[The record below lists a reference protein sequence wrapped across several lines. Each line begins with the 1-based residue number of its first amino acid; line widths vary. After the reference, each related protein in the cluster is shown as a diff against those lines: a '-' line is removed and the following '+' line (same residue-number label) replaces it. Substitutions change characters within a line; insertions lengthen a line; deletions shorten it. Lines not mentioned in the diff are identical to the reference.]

1 MRPMSWYELLLFVH
15 VAAAIV
21 WLGGALFVQFHG
33 IVVMRTDDGKR
44 MAEFAS
50 DIGSLTERM
59 FVPASL
65 LVILAGVG
73 LMIEGNW
80 DWGQLWVVFALVT
93 FVASFLVGI
102 AVLSPLAKRIGTT
115 VAAEGPESPNAKALI
130 RKIFRISRVD
140 LAFMYA
146 IVFAMTVKPTSDD
159 GVVIAVAAVVLVA
172 LSALFLLRGRE
183 ETSAVVSEP
192 AA

>member
-1 MRPMSWYELLLFVH
+1 MSWYEFLLFVH

-33 IVVMRTDDGKR
+33 IVVMRTNDGRR
-44 MAEFAS
+44 MAEFAK

-93 FVASFLVGI
+93 FAASFLVGI
-102 AVLSPLAKRIGTT
+102 AVLSPTSKRIGTT
-115 VAAEGPESPNAKALI
+115 IEAEGPDSPNAKALI

-183 ETSAVVSEP
+183 STSAVASEP